1 MYIDVLFYYCLDVLK
16 DDSESFIFTLKNPYS
31 VPPVRYQKQKG
42 NKKAIVCCYINGPI
56 FGNTDIRIGD
66 HCNENG
72 NMIGCKSYEYHPQ
85 YKKSLYVDMNG
96 PEENNSFAVSDYEVF
111 SSDTLYQ
118 RLIFKVCKYP
128 EIVWKLITSREPLEE
143 CLEQVENEQELLDD
157 FDRIHCADDRILLKV
172 SNYYMKNP
180 SEFLPHTHLVDM
192 QYDSILR
199 EWIGDHKMK
208 LIYRASEHEYTAE
221 SFFKYC
227 NVRGPTLI
235 VIKST
240 GGWIFGGY
248 TTQSWNKWRMFL
260 PEKLVYS

>member
-1 MYIDVLFYYCLDVLK
+1 
-16 DDSESFIFTLKNPYS
+16 
-31 VPPVRYQKQKG
+31 
-42 NKKAIVCCYINGPI
+42 
-56 FGNTDIRIGD
+56 
-66 HCNENG
+66 
-72 NMIGCKSYEYHPQ
+72 
-85 YKKSLYVDMNG
+85 MND
-96 PEENNSFAVSDYEVF
+96 PETNNFFAVSDYEVF

-143 CLEQVENEQELLDD
+143 CLAQVKEQELLDD
-157 FDRIHCADDRILLKV
+157 FDRIHCADDRILLKI